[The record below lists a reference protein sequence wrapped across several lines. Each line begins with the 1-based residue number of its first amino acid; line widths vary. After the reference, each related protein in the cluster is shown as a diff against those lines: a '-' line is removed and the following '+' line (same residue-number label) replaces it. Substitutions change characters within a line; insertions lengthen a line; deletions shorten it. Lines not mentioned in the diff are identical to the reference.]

1 MSSIQHEKLQKV
13 VLFAPYPHV
22 SGQNGWRRFLVLFSP
37 AQSRIC
43 LHRLKPPC
51 RVSVRLASVGTWCS
65 WCPCRRECWKRCGWR
80 GLCRSSTRE
89 RVPSCGHDLP
99 SPCRDHLRRVFLWK
113 KSYEFKSLFSTFFPS
128 NTILGVKI
136 SDIPLVDCSLLNYSL
151 W

>member
-43 LHRLKPPC
+43 LHRLTPPC

-65 WCPCRRECWKRCGWR
+65 WCPCRRGCWKRCGWR
-80 GLCRSSTRE
+80 GPCRSSTRE
-89 RVPSCGHDLP
+89 HVPSCGHAPP
-99 SPCRDHLRRVFLWK
+99 SPCRDHLRRVFVEKIVWIWK
-113 KSYEFKSLFSTFFPS
+113 FIFNFCSVS
-128 NTILGVKI
+128 VKI
-136 SDIPLVDCSLLNYSL
+136 SDPPLVDCSLLNYSL
-151 W
+151 C